1 MIKRSVPDST
11 KLYVLK
17 ENNSACVFCLL
28 SSAFYF
34 IGGKFYADCF
44 IGEITHSLK
53 ANERFKSDQD
63 VVLNN
68 VRDKGK
74 PRWKISYKVF
84 K

>member
-1 MIKRSVPDST
+1 MQKSLPGDPR
-11 KLYVLK
+11 LYVLQI
-17 ENNSACVFCLL
+17 NDSVCVLCSL